1 MNHKHLSLRR
11 NVIPPRYF
19 TCTFIKKAEKV
30 GLFGGKYMVAQ
41 VIWKIYANNVKK
53 RKTWA
58 LSAKAAKTK
67 GKRRSRTFIAV
78 RSKMNMGLLYIQA

>member
-11 NVIPPRYF
+11 KVIPPRYF